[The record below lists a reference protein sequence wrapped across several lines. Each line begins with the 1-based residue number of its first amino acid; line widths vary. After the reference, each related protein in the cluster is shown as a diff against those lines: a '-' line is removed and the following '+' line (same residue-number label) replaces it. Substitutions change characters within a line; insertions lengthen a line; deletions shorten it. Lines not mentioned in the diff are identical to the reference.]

1 MDNFVDIL
9 SKVATGDTL
18 SKAEARTAFEMIMS
32 GTANS
37 EQIAAFL
44 MGLRVRG
51 EHVNEITAG
60 AEIMRE
66 KALHIKAP
74 TTAVDTCG
82 TGGTGLSTYNV
93 STASAFV
100 TVAAGIP
107 VAKHG
112 NRAASSKSGSADVLE
127 ALGAN
132 LELPLEAVQ
141 HSLDKTGFTFLFARA
156 HHSAMR
162 FVAPVRSAIKVQTIF
177 NFLGPLSSPAMAK
190 RQILGVFDAKWQ
202 RPMAEV
208 LKNLGSDHVWIVH
221 GEDGM
226 DEITTTGKT
235 HIVELKNGDITEF
248 DITPEDVGLTRA
260 SLNDLK
266 GDDAAYNAAAITR
279 LLDGEK
285 SAFRDIVLM
294 NTGAALLVGG
304 KANTL
309 LEGIQIAADII
320 DSGQAKA
327 KLSEWITFTQNHA

>member
-1 MDNFVDIL
+1 
-9 SKVATGDTL
+9 
-18 SKAEARTAFEMIMS
+18 
-32 GTANS
+32 
-37 EQIAAFL
+37 
-44 MGLRVRG
+44 
-51 EHVNEITAG
+51 
-60 AEIMRE
+60 
-66 KALHIKAP
+66 
-74 TTAVDTCG
+74 
-82 TGGTGLSTYNV
+82 
-93 STASAFV
+93 
-100 TVAAGIP
+100 
-107 VAKHG
+107 
-112 NRAASSKSGSADVLE
+112 
-127 ALGAN
+127 
-132 LELPLEAVQ
+132 
-141 HSLDKTGFTFLFARA
+141 
-156 HHSAMR
+156 MR
-162 FVAPVRSAIKVQTIF
+162 FVAPVRSTIKVQTIF

-202 RPMAEV
+202 RPMTEV
-208 LKNLGSDHVWIVH
+208 LKNLGSDHVWVVH

-294 NTGAALLVGG
+294 NTGAALLVGS

-309 LEGIQIAADII
+309 QEGIQIAADII

-327 KLSEWITFTQNHA
+327 KLSEWVTFTQNHA